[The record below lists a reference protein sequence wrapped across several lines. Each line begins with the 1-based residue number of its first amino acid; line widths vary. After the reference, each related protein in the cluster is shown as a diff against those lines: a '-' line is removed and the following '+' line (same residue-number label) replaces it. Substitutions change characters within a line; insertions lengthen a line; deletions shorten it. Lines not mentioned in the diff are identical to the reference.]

1 MRSSASRGRAIP
13 VGAVLLF
20 DVLDLPTPD
29 YRSVKVPQR
38 NAGVERNVVSLRDA
52 VVSVANAPK
61 TVEHRD

>member
-1 MRSSASRGRAIP
+1 
-13 VGAVLLF
+13 
-20 DVLDLPTPD
+20 
-29 YRSVKVPQR
+29 VKVPQR